1 MKRRRRESPDR
12 SDGETEKERAA
23 LAELCVDMHDRV
35 PSEGLRDK
43 VRLGLQRVGI
53 EIVSADG
60 ESFDPAAHEAV
71 GAVEAPD
78 RRLAGTIASTQ
89 RSGYRDHGRVIREP
103 AVLVYESSDPGG
115 ELAQADG

>member
-1 MKRRRRESPDR
+1 MRSRRRRSPDR
-12 SDGETEKERAA
+12 RDDETQKKERAA

-35 PSEGLRDK
+35 SSEGLRDK

-53 EIVSADG
+53 EILSADG

-89 RSGYRDHGRVIREP
+89 RSGYRDHGRLIREP
-103 AVLVYESSDPGG
+103 AVLVYESSDPGS
-115 ELAQADG
+115 ERA